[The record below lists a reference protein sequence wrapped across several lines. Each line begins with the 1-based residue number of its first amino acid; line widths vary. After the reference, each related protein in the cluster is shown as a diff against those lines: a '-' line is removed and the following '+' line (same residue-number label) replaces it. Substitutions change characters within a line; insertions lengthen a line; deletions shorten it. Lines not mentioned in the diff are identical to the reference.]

1 VPAVSKSQFGM
12 MGVLYRKHK
21 ISRSQLED
29 YNKGVSGAKYKAL
42 PDHVKKHKA
51 QSRAAKLKRRS
62 K

>member
-1 VPAVSKSQFGM
+1 M